1 LSKTNAFFKPTPKQ
15 EEFIKLAFSG
25 KMDFILFGGAIRGGK
40 TYALLGFFIICCILF
55 KGSRYVVIRE
65 TLEMIKNTVLPTFF
79 KIMPMSITTQLPN
92 QSNGWEWKT
101 KHGSTIKFFGVDI
114 GKDPNLD
121 RLRGLEADSFGI
133 EEMDVS
139 EAVFDKVFERVG
151 TWNMNKRLINKQ
163 QGLPNPPA
171 LVLGSCNP
179 RKDWVKNRI
188 FDKWREGKL
197 QPNWMYMPSRVYDN
211 PHVGEDWLEDKRK
224 NMSPKNF
231 LMFVEG
237 DWDVD
242 LNDDPF
248 FYNYDDSLHFA
259 HDNVFDFDPIYPV
272 YLSFDFNYK
281 PTTCSVYQD
290 VDMAILGMR
299 CYEIEGGTEKLCEL
313 ILEQNDLLKVPKY
326 MWTITGDS
334 SGMAKS
340 STAGDRN
347 DYQIIIEKL
356 GVSVKQLRGV
366 HNRNKAHIYSRK
378 VCDYFFNHVPFAM
391 DKRMKKLR
399 DDIVKAKPDS
409 QGKLYK
415 NREKGYAMDH
425 LDNFRYFVNCM
436 FPGGNDDIDK
446 YVSFIKSKRG

>member
-1 LSKTNAFFKPTPKQ
+1 MSKNNAFFKPTPKQ
-15 EEFIKLAFSG
+15 EEFIELAFSG

-40 TYALLGFFIICCILF
+40 TYALLGFFVICCIIF
-55 KGSRYVVIRE
+55 PGSRYVVIRE
-65 TLEMIKNTVLPTFF
+65 TLEMIRNTVLPTFF

-101 KHGSTIKFFGVDI
+101 NRGSTIKFFGIDI
-114 GKDPNLD
+114 GRDPNLD

-151 TWNMNKRLINKQ
+151 TWNMNKRLMNKQ
-163 QGLPNPPA
+163 QGLPVPPA

-197 QPNWMYMPSRVYDN
+197 QSNWMYMPSRVYDN
-211 PHVGEDWLEDKRK
+211 PHVGEEWLEDKRK

-248 FYNYDDSLHFA
+248 FTYYDDELHYSY
-259 HDNVFDFDPIYPV
+259 DLFDFDPYYPV
-272 YLSFDFNYK
+272 YLSFDFNYN
-281 PTTCSVYQD
+281 PTTCSVWQD
-290 VDMAILGMR
+290 IDVAVIGLR
-299 CYEIEGGTEKLCEL
+299 CYEIIGGTEKLCDH
-313 ILEQNDLLKVPKY
+313 ILDQDDLMKVPKQ
-326 MWTITGDS
+326 MWKITGDS
-334 SGMAKS
+334 SGMS
-340 STAGDRN
+340 NTSTGGDRN
-347 DYQIIIEKL
+347 DYKIILEKL
-356 GVSVKQLRGV
+356 GLKPNQLFGV
-366 HNRNKAHIYSRK
+366 HNRNKAHVYSRK
-378 VCDYFFNHVPFAM
+378 LCDYFLHHVPFVM